1 MPWTPP
7 DLTNSRSK
15 NLLHWLDME
24 RAYQFVEEYA
34 PYSITGDAQ
43 AFARAVFE
51 RRIGAALADSKEPLP
66 EPAQEV
72 AQVKPAQVGAVGLDT
87 SALKKAN
94 LAEVD
99 IAHILY
105 APDVDERFRKLAD
118 EYGMER
124 PGAGSGR
131 LFGYGT
137 DGYGTYLPLHL
148 LWPDHKR
155 WGIYI
160 SEQMLIDLA
169 VRIFNHPYIRRDT
182 ELLPISRLLD
192 IAYQAILRHELFH
205 FKIEQW
211 TLWFELV
218 TGRAYY
224 LPYLANIYLPTLFDE
239 KDTNLEE
246 ALANASILLS
256 RKINSLAGEKAKH
269 SVKVAIEDVFL
280 RKQGPGY
287 RNYALTRGYPPID
300 DGHYRQA
307 VNYLCNQIAR
317 ADTQPSEPLVPFYI
331 YPPNNNFLRAENLV
345 PIHIVRSIPLE
356 ASVIG
361 LPANRPSRAHHP
373 TQETLIS

>member
-1 MPWTPP
+1 MPHTSP
-7 DLTNSRSK
+7 DLTDFHSQNSLR
-15 NLLHWLDME
+15 WLDME
-24 RAYQFVEEYA
+24 RAYQFVEQYA
-34 PYSITGDAQ
+34 PYSITGDVQ

-72 AQVKPAQVGAVGLDT
+72 LQAGPTQVGAVGLDT

-118 EYGMER
+118 EYGVER
-124 PGAGSGR
+124 PGPGSGR

-148 LWPDHKR
+148 LWPDHKH

-169 VRIFNHPYIRRDT
+169 VRIFNHWTIRRDT
-182 ELLPISRLLD
+182 ELLPIPKLLD

-211 TLWFELV
+211 VLWFELV

-224 LPYLANIYLPTLFDE
+224 LPYLANVYLPTLFDE
-239 KDTNLEE
+239 NDTNLEE
-246 ALANASILLS
+246 ALANASIRLS
-256 RKINSLAGEKAKH
+256 RKIDSLAGDKAKH
-269 SVKVAIEDVFL
+269 QVKVAIDDVFL
-280 RKQGPGY
+280 RGQGPGY
-287 RNYALTRGYPPID
+287 RNYDLRSGFPYCFED
-300 DGHYRQA
+300 HYRQA

-317 ADTQPSEPLVPFYI
+317 ADPRPTQPLVPFFI

-345 PIHIVRSIPLE
+345 PIRIVRNIPLD

-361 LPANRPSRAHHP
+361 LQANQPGRGSRL
-373 TQETLIS
+373 QGRYRK